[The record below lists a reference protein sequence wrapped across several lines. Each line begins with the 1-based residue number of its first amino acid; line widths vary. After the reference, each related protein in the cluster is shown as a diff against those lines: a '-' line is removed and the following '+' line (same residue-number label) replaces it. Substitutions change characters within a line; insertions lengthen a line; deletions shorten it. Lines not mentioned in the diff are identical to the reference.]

1 MGNYRKTALAAAC
14 VILSSVLSGCGDT
27 GTKNYDKL
35 LDNDSPVA
43 ITIWHYYNG
52 IQQTQFDDMV
62 AEFNNTVGM
71 EKGIIVEAFS
81 KNSVNELADSVVASL
96 NNDAGADALPNIFG
110 TYAETAYIADKKGA
124 LADISRFFTDEELD
138 EYVDEYIAEGRI
150 NSGSGDQTLKI
161 FPVAKSTEIMMI
173 NVTDWAKFAEAENV
187 FFDDLSTWEGLA
199 ATAEKYYN
207 YTDGLTPDI
216 PNDGKAFF
224 GRDSIANY
232 MVTGAKQLGC
242 AFAEPDGDGNVVV
255 SADKEVLRRL
265 WENYYV
271 PFVKGYYAADS
282 RFRSDDMKTGN
293 IIAMVCSNSAASY
306 CPNEVTINDDHTYP
320 IDIAVLQVPNFEGCD
335 PYIVQQGAGMS
346 VVKSDDKTEYAC
358 AVFLKW
364 FTEEERNIEFAVNS
378 GYLPVKKSANDINK
392 IISYKSD
399 ISDNLKGT
407 FEVAIGEINS
417 YNLYTSVPYEASADV
432 RSYIDSTLTNT
443 AKDAYEEASSR
454 IDAGEDRTAV
464 LGEYT
469 NDAAFEKWY
478 SDFAAGLDNVKNP
491 GFAIS

>member
-1 MGNYRKTALAAAC
+1 MRNYRKTALAAAC

-27 GTKNYDKL
+27 GTENYDKL
-35 LDNDSPVA
+35 LDKDSPVA

-124 LADISRFFTDEELD
+124 LADISRFFTDEELG

-150 NSGSGDQTLKI
+150 NLGSGDESLKI

-320 IDIAVLQVPNFEGCD
+320 IDIAVLHVPNFEGCD

-346 VVKSDDKTEYAC
+346 VVKSDDKT
-358 AVFLKW
+358 
-364 FTEEERNIEFAVNS
+364 
-378 GYLPVKKSANDINK
+378 
-392 IISYKSD
+392 
-399 ISDNLKGT
+399 
-407 FEVAIGEINS
+407 
-417 YNLYTSVPYEASADV
+417 
-432 RSYIDSTLTNT
+432 
-443 AKDAYEEASSR
+443 
-454 IDAGEDRTAV
+454 
-464 LGEYT
+464 
-469 NDAAFEKWY
+469 
-478 SDFAAGLDNVKNP
+478 
-491 GFAIS
+491 

>member
-1 MGNYRKTALAAAC
+1 
-14 VILSSVLSGCGDT
+14 
-27 GTKNYDKL
+27 
-35 LDNDSPVA
+35 
-43 ITIWHYYNG
+43 
-52 IQQTQFDDMV
+52 
-62 AEFNNTVGM
+62 
-71 EKGIIVEAFS
+71 
-81 KNSVNELADSVVASL
+81 
-96 NNDAGADALPNIFG
+96 
-110 TYAETAYIADKKGA
+110 
-124 LADISRFFTDEELD
+124 
-138 EYVDEYIAEGRI
+138 
-150 NSGSGDQTLKI
+150 
-161 FPVAKSTEIMMI
+161 
-173 NVTDWAKFAEAENV
+173 
-187 FFDDLSTWEGLA
+187 
-199 ATAEKYYN
+199 
-207 YTDGLTPDI
+207 
-216 PNDGKAFF
+216 
-224 GRDSIANY
+224 

-242 AFAEPDGDGNVVV
+242 ALAEPYGDGNVVV

-306 CPNEVTINDDHTYP
+306 CPSEVTINDDHTYP

-346 VVKSDDKTEYAC
+346 VVKSDDRTEYAC

-407 FEVAIGEINS
+407 FEVAIDEINS

-432 RSYIDSTLTNT
+432 RSCIDSTLTNT

-464 LGEYT
+464 LDEYT

-478 SDFAAGLDNVKNP
+478 SDFAAGLGNVKNS

>member
-1 MGNYRKTALAAAC
+1 MRNYRKTALAAAC

-35 LDNDSPVA
+35 LDKDSPVA

-96 NNDAGADALPNIFG
+96 N
-110 TYAETAYIADKKGA
+110 
-124 LADISRFFTDEELD
+124 
-138 EYVDEYIAEGRI
+138 DEYIAEGRI
-150 NSGSGDQTLKI
+150 NSGSGDESLKI

-207 YTDGLTPDI
+207 YTDGLTPDT

-255 SADKEVLRRL
+255 SADKEVLRLL

-320 IDIAVLQVPNFEGCD
+320 IDIAVLHVPNFEGCD

-407 FEVAIGEINS
+407 FEVAIDEINS

-464 LGEYT
+464 LDEYT

-478 SDFAAGLDNVKNP
+478 SDFAAGLGNVKNS
-491 GFAIS
+491 GFAISWTN